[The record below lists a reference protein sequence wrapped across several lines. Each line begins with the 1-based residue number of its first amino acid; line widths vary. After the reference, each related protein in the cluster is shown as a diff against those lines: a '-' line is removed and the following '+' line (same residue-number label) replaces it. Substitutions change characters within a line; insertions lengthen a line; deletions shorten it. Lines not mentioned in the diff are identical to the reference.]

1 MGISLVLVSG
11 LILLVYILVY
21 VIAIDI
27 LRYLQKEDSKEKAD
41 MLNVLM
47 QRYKLRL
54 RYHEYFVYLLFL
66 IIIFNAITM

>member
-1 MGISLVLVSG
+1 MGISLVLFSG